1 MLKSLLARFTKVFL
15 LYSCDQLLTLLGAC
29 LCSKYSVQICDIA
42 LQYTQQLIET
52 LPLLAFRRIGEEF
65 KVELY
70 GILAF
75 FSGALALLVPQVL
88 QNGMMTKVLKI
99 LHNFSREC
107 FCSFRGRVKESVLG
121 LSERNYE
128 GIKQRNVIQLCTE
141 YPGRQTTGV

>member
-99 LHNFSREC
+99 LHNLNQKGVEAS
-107 FCSFRGRVKESVLG
+107 GTRVLGELLLVESVSARLEEESKKAFWAF
-121 LSERNYE
+121 LK
-128 GIKQRNVIQLCTE
+128 GITK
-141 YPGRQTTGV
+141 G

>member
-1 MLKSLLARFTKVFL
+1 VLKSLLARFTKVFL

-99 LHNFSREC
+99 LHNLNQKGVEAS
-107 FCSFRGRVKESVLG
+107 GTRVLGELLLVESVSARLEEESKKAFWAF
-121 LSERNYE
+121 LK
-128 GIKQRNVIQLCTE
+128 GITK
-141 YPGRQTTGV
+141 G

>member
-42 LQYTQQLIET
+42 LQYTQQLIEA

-88 QNGMMTKVLKI
+88 QNGMMTRVLKI
-99 LHNFSREC
+99 LHNLNQKGVEAS
-107 FCSFRGRVKESVLG
+107 GTRVLGELLLVESVSARLEEESKKAFWAF
-121 LSERNYE
+121 LK
-128 GIKQRNVIQLCTE
+128 GITK
-141 YPGRQTTGV
+141 G